1 MEKIFKYL
9 VLTITL
15 TLLSARADAAGLGE
29 NSRVSLLTCSPGT
42 EVWSNYG
49 HTALR
54 VCDPDTGLDVCF
66 NYGIFSFSTPH
77 FIWRFCTGE
86 TDYIVGAQNTD
97 SFIEEYVREGR
108 GVTEQVLN
116 LDLASK
122 NEIWNALCVNI
133 QPQNRTYRY
142 NFFYDNCATRVRRMI
157 ENHCGNVVEY
167 PGDAPFTTMREAVEY
182 YTEDYPWTRFGIS
195 LVLGAPADSPASYT
209 DQMFAPEVMMDAFD
223 SAVIGGEPLVLS
235 RQTLTEGRELHSS
248 QASLPSPDLVL
259 CIIFAVCAFV
269 SGIELQK
276 KKRFRAVDGI
286 LWGIAGLA
294 GTVIAFLALVSEHPA
309 TDPNY
314 LLIWLDPLALV
325 YAIALC
331 FRKFR
336 NSRAADFVQI
346 VFLPFVVFALAGF
359 FFLPQ
364 TFHTALIPFNLSLLF
379 RCVLAVVNSL
389 NRSGHRKH
397 LK

>member
-1 MEKIFKYL
+1 MEKIYKYL

-15 TLLSARADAAGLGE
+15 TLLSVKADAVGLGQ

-66 NYGIFSFSTPH
+66 NYGLFSFSTPH

-86 TDYIVGAQNTD
+86 TDYMVGAQDTG
-97 SFIEEYVREGR
+97 SFLDEYAREGR
-108 GVTEQVLN
+108 SVTEQVLN
-116 LDLASK
+116 LNLDSR
-122 NEIWNALCVNI
+122 NDIWNALCVNV

-157 ENHCGNVVEY
+157 ENHCGGVVEY
-167 PGDAPFTTMREAVEY
+167 LGEAPFATMREAVGH
-182 YTEDYPWTRFGIS
+182 YTMDYPWTRFGIS
-195 LVLGAPADSPASYT
+195 LVLGAPADSPASYR
-209 DQMFAPEVMMDAFD
+209 DLMFAPEVMMDAFD
-223 SAVIGGEPLVLS
+223 SAAIEDEALVLS
-235 RQTLTEGRELHSS
+235 RQTLIEGREQHSR

-259 CIIFAVCAFV
+259 DVIFALCAFV

-276 KKRFRAVDGI
+276 KKRFRVVDGI
-286 LWGIAGLA
+286 LWGVAGLA
-294 GTVIAFLALVSEHPA
+294 GTVIAFLSLVSVHPA

-314 LLIWLDPLALV
+314 LLIWLDPVALI

-346 VFLPFVVFALAGF
+346 VFLPFVLFAHAGF

-364 TFHTALIPFNLSLLF
+364 AFHTALIPFNLSLLF
-379 RCVLAVVNSL
+379 RCVLAVVNCL
-389 NRSGHRKH
+389 NRPCHGKH